1 MKEWEVVCS
10 LFSSFYINYMEND
23 MDKEN
28 IEKIEEL
35 LDDSLETLADKKRF
49 AKTMNS
55 IIKDCA
61 KKNEIDPKIIK
72 AVKNYRHY
80 RGANWANNNPLEKDN
95 DKKEKDK
102 VSPIFIKLL
111 EVVENLR
118 AIGDKEFLEP
128 YLNAIA
134 EHGIKIDIDFEDTDK
149 DVDEIMEVIESAS
162 KLQTNV
168 DTLAEELKGEKSTT
182 AEELNFTPKSSFCN
196 VLGMLEKINEGKEI
210 DDALQSRF
218 TEITMLNNAY
228 TYLSAKNDES
238 KSEEE

>member
-1 MKEWEVVCS
+1 
-10 LFSSFYINYMEND
+10 

-28 IEKIEEL
+28 VEKIEEL

-49 AKTMNS
+49 AKTMNA

-61 KKNEIDPKIIK
+61 KKNNVDPKVIK
-72 AVKNYRHY
+72 AVKNYKHY
-80 RGANWANNNPLEKDN
+80 KGVNWANNNPLEKDK
-95 DKKEKDK
+95 DVKEKDK
-102 VSPIFIKLL
+102 VARIFIKLL

-134 EHGIKIDIDFEDTDK
+134 EKGIRIDIDFADTDK
-149 DVDEIMEVIESAS
+149 NVDEIMEVIDSAS

-168 DTLAEELKGEKSTT
+168 DTLAEELKEEKSTT

-210 DDALQSRF
+210 DDTLQSRF

-238 KSEEE
+238 KGEEE

>member
-1 MKEWEVVCS
+1 
-10 LFSSFYINYMEND
+10 

-28 IEKIEEL
+28 VEKIEEL

-49 AKTMNS
+49 AKTMNT

-61 KKNEIDPKIIK
+61 KKNNVDPKVIK
-72 AVKNYRHY
+72 AVKNYKHY
-80 RGANWANNNPLEKDN
+80 KGVNWVNNNPLEKNKDV
-95 DKKEKDK
+95 KEKDK

-134 EHGIKIDIDFEDTDK
+134 EHGIKIDIEFADTDK
-149 DVDEIMEVIESAS
+149 DVEEIMEVIDSAS

-168 DTLAEELKGEKSTT
+168 DTLAEELKEEKSNE

-196 VLGMLEKINEGKEI
+196 VLGILEKINEGKEV
-210 DDALQSRF
+210 DDTLQSRF

-238 KSEEE
+238 KGEEE

>member
-1 MKEWEVVCS
+1 
-10 LFSSFYINYMEND
+10 

-61 KKNEIDPKIIK
+61 KKNEIDPKVIK

-80 RGANWANNNPLEKDN
+80 RGVNWANNNPLEKDN

-102 VSPIFIKLL
+102 IAPIFIKLL

>member
-1 MKEWEVVCS
+1 MGSS
-10 LFSSFYINYMEND
+10 LLPFSSFYINYMENN

-61 KKNEIDPKIIK
+61 KKNEIDPKVIK

-80 RGANWANNNPLEKDN
+80 RGVNWANNNPLEKDN

-102 VSPIFIKLL
+102 VAPIFIKLL

-134 EHGIKIDIDFEDTDK
+134 EHGIKIDIDFEDTNK

>member
-1 MKEWEVVCS
+1 
-10 LFSSFYINYMEND
+10 

-61 KKNEIDPKIIK
+61 KKNEIDPKVIK

-80 RGANWANNNPLEKDN
+80 RGVNWANNNPLEKDN

-102 VSPIFIKLL
+102 VAPIFIKLL

-134 EHGIKIDIDFEDTDK
+134 EHGIKIDIDFADTDK
-149 DVDEIMEVIESAS
+149 NVGEIMEVIDSAS

-168 DTLAEELKGEKSTT
+168 DTLAEELKEEKSTT

-210 DDALQSRF
+210 DDTLQSRF

-228 TYLSAKNDES
+228 TYLSAKNGES
-238 KSEEE
+238 KNEE

>member
-1 MKEWEVVCS
+1 MNERIGSV
-10 LFSSFYINYMEND
+10 LLPSSFNINYMENN

-61 KKNEIDPKIIK
+61 KKNEIDPKVIK

-80 RGANWANNNPLEKDN
+80 RGANWVNNNPLEKDK

-102 VSPIFIKLL
+102 VAPIFIKLL

-210 DDALQSRF
+210 DDALQNRF

>member
-1 MKEWEVVCS
+1 
-10 LFSSFYINYMEND
+10 

-28 IEKIEEL
+28 VEKIEEL
-35 LDDSLETLADKKRF
+35 LDDSLETLADKKKF
-49 AKTMNS
+49 AKTMNT

-61 KKNEIDPKIIK
+61 KKNEIDPKVIK

-80 RGANWANNNPLEKDN
+80 KCANWVDNNPLKKDK

-102 VSPIFIKLL
+102 VAPIFIKLL

-134 EHGIKIDIDFEDTDK
+134 EHGIKIDIEYADTNK
-149 DVDEIMEVIESAS
+149 NVEEIMEVIESAS

-168 DTLAEELKGEKSTT
+168 DTLAEELKEEKSTT

-210 DDALQSRF
+210 DDALQNRF

-238 KSEEE
+238 KGEEE

>member
-1 MKEWEVVCS
+1 
-10 LFSSFYINYMEND
+10 

-61 KKNEIDPKIIK
+61 KKNEIDPKVIK

-80 RGANWANNNPLEKDN
+80 RGVNWANNNPLEKDN

-102 VSPIFIKLL
+102 VAPIFIKLL

-149 DVDEIMEVIESAS
+149 DVNEIMEVIESAS

-210 DDALQSRF
+210 DDALQNRF

-238 KSEEE
+238 KGEEE

>member
-1 MKEWEVVCS
+1 
-10 LFSSFYINYMEND
+10 MENN
-23 MDKEN
+23 MNKEN

-61 KKNEIDPKIIK
+61 KKNEIDPKVIK

-80 RGANWANNNPLEKDN
+80 RGVNWANNNPLEKDN

-102 VSPIFIKLL
+102 VAPIFIKLL

>member
-1 MKEWEVVCS
+1 
-10 LFSSFYINYMEND
+10 

-61 KKNEIDPKIIK
+61 KKNEIDPKVIK

-80 RGANWANNNPLEKDN
+80 RGVNWANNNPLEKDN

-102 VSPIFIKLL
+102 VASIFIKLL

-238 KSEEE
+238 KGEEE

>member
-1 MKEWEVVCS
+1 
-10 LFSSFYINYMEND
+10 

-80 RGANWANNNPLEKDN
+80 RGVNWANNNPLEKDN

-102 VSPIFIKLL
+102 VAPIFIKLL

>member
-1 MKEWEVVCS
+1 
-10 LFSSFYINYMEND
+10 MENN

-61 KKNEIDPKIIK
+61 KKNEIDPKVIK

-80 RGANWANNNPLEKDN
+80 RGVNWANNNPLEKDN

-102 VSPIFIKLL
+102 VAPIFIKLL

-149 DVDEIMEVIESAS
+149 DVNEIMEVIESAS

-210 DDALQSRF
+210 DDALQNRF

>member
-1 MKEWEVVCS
+1 
-10 LFSSFYINYMEND
+10 MENN

-61 KKNEIDPKIIK
+61 KKNEIDPKVIK

-80 RGANWANNNPLEKDN
+80 RGVNWANNNPLEKDN

-102 VSPIFIKLL
+102 VAPIFIKLL

-210 DDALQSRF
+210 DDALQNRF

>member
-1 MKEWEVVCS
+1 MGSS
-10 LFSSFYINYMEND
+10 LLPFSSFYINYMENN

-49 AKTMNS
+49 AKTMNT

-61 KKNEIDPKIIK
+61 KKNEIEPKVIK

-80 RGANWANNNPLEKDN
+80 RGANWVNNNPLEKDN

-102 VSPIFIKLL
+102 VAPIFIKLL

-196 VLGMLEKINEGKEI
+196 VLGILEKINEGKNQNDKI
-210 DDALQSRF
+210 QSNF
-218 TEITMLNNAY
+218 TNIIMLNNAF
-228 TYLSAKNDES
+228 TYLSSKNEECEE
-238 KSEEE
+238 SEE

>member
-1 MKEWEVVCS
+1 
-10 LFSSFYINYMEND
+10 MEKN
-23 MDKEN
+23 MDNEN
-28 IEKIEEL
+28 VEKIEEL
-35 LDDSLETLADKKRF
+35 LDDSLETLADKKKF
-49 AKTMNS
+49 AKTMNT

-61 KKNEIDPKIIK
+61 KKNNVDPKVIK

-80 RGANWANNNPLEKDN
+80 KGANWANNNPLKKDK

-102 VSPIFIKLL
+102 VAPIFIKLL

-134 EHGIKIDIDFEDTDK
+134 EKGIRIDIDFEDTDK
-149 DVDEIMEVIESAS
+149 DVGEIMEVIESAS

-168 DTLAEELKGEKSTT
+168 DTLAEELKEEKSTT

-238 KSEEE
+238 KDEE